1 MAKSVY
7 DQLKDLDSQRQKLME
22 GAMAEA
28 MATMKTALEA
38 VNSLGRHFR
47 LVEDTGSGKKGTR
60 QVRDVP
66 CKVCGFRTR
75 PPHDARRHRA
85 QKTKK
90 PFTNGELQRM
100 GLEKV

>member
-1 MAKSVY
+1 MAKSVLE
-7 DQLKDLDSQRQKLME
+7 QLKELDAQRQRLME

-28 MATMKTALEA
+28 MAAMNSALEG
-38 VNSLGRHFR
+38 VNALGRRFR
-47 LVEDTGSGKKGTR
+47 LVEDAGAGRKGTR
-60 QVRDVP
+60 QVRDTP
-66 CKVCGFRTR
+66 CKICGYKTR

-90 PFTNGELQRM
+90 PFTNGELNEM

>member
-1 MAKSVY
+1 MAKSVL
-7 DQLKDLDSQRQKLME
+7 DQLKELDAQREKLMH

-28 MATMKTALEA
+28 MAAMNAALVG
-38 VNSLGRHFR
+38 VNALGRRFR
-47 LVEDTGSGKKGTR
+47 LVEETGNGRKGTR

-66 CKVCGFRTR
+66 CKICGYRTR

-90 PFTNGELQRM
+90 PFTNAELNQM
-100 GLEKV
+100 GLEKA

>member
-1 MAKSVY
+1 MAKSVL
-7 DQLKDLDSQRQKLME
+7 DQLKELDAQREKLMH

-28 MATMKTALEA
+28 TATLNAALA
-38 VNSLGRHFR
+38 GVNALGRRFR
-47 LVEDTGSGKKGTR
+47 LVEDSGNGRKGTR

-66 CKVCGFRTR
+66 CKICGYKTR

-90 PFTNGELQRM
+90 PFTNAELNEM
-100 GLEKV
+100 GLEKG

>member
-1 MAKSVY
+1 MAKSVI
-7 DQLKDLDSQRQKLME
+7 DQLKDLDAQREKLMQ

-28 MATMKTALEA
+28 MAAMNAALA
-38 VNSLGRHFR
+38 GVNSLGRLFR
-47 LVEDTGSGKKGTR
+47 LVEDTGNGRKGTR

-66 CKVCGFRTR
+66 CKICGYRTR

-90 PFTNGELQRM
+90 PFTKAELNEM
-100 GLEKV
+100 GLEKA